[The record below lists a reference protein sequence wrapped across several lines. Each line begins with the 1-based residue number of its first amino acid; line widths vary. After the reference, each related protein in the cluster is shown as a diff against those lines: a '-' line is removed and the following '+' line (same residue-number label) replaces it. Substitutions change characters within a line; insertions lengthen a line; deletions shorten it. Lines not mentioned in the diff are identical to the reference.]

1 MPRRGGRSQ
10 ANRPE
15 PVAIH
20 AGNILKTSPGDPS
33 DSEHHLTRPDFRTRR
48 WRRFTRSSAETWCT
62 FVPGSKFTTADGVFQ
77 VREDEPAPLSTLRR
91 QPWDPHCA
99 IGILCRPAP
108 FSRMLYVPA
117 EPADPATPSS
127 FRSRPGLFF
136 LCQTAALC
144 SSLSTTWRRAFHP
157 ALRYGRP
164 SCAGKSRRRHG
175 SGEPPCMRRR
185 FPAASCRSPGQG
197 PDR

>member
-1 MPRRGGRSQ
+1 MSDLIWRLAYTGRNGGSERMPRRGGRSQ

-33 DSEHHLTRPDFRTRR
+33 DSEHHLTRSGFRTRR

-77 VREDEPAPLSTLRR
+77 VREDEPAPLSTSRR

-99 IGILCRPAP
+99 IGILWRPAP
-108 FSRMLYVPA
+108 FSRSLYVPA
-117 EPADPATPSS
+117 EPADPLLHAPFGVGPGS
-127 FRSRPGLFF
+127 FSFVRP
-136 LCQTAALC
+136 QPLC
-144 SSLSTTWRRAFHP
+144 SVPVDYVA
-157 ALRYGRP
+157 
-164 SCAGKSRRRHG
+164 
-175 SGEPPCMRRR
+175 
-185 FPAASCRSPGQG
+185 
-197 PDR
+197 

>member
-1 MPRRGGRSQ
+1 
-10 ANRPE
+10 
-15 PVAIH
+15 
-20 AGNILKTSPGDPS
+20 
-33 DSEHHLTRPDFRTRR
+33 LTRSGFRTRR
-48 WRRFTRSSAETWCT
+48 WRRFTRSSAETWRT

-77 VREDEPAPLSTLRR
+77 VREDEPAPLSTSRR

-136 LCQTAALC
+136 FCQTAALC

-164 SCAGKSRRRHG
+164 ACAGKSRRRHG

-185 FPAASCRSPGQG
+185 FPAASCRLPGQG